1 MFGKKNIILLAALFL
16 CMPFAAVAQENAAEA
31 DKTPA
36 VAKSR
41 HIKRFDVQAERKV
54 FIPKGNVMFGGF
66 VGYNTLQGDNLNFL
80 ILKDISMRGY
90 NLNAAPYIGGFV
102 ADNFAVGA
110 RFRYTR
116 YMAGLDNLDLS
127 LGSDLNIKLQD
138 LYSISHTYEGD
149 LFGRYYMP
157 FGNSKMFGMFA
168 EFRMTYKRSQGKN
181 TTGTGKDLDGTY
193 QMGHTAGFYINPGL
207 SIFVCDFVAAEL
219 GIGVLGLDYTW
230 KDSITNQVETG
241 SYRSGGANLNLN
253 LLSVNIGITFFL

>member
-1 MFGKKNIILLAALFL
+1 MFRKKNIFLIAALLL
-16 CMPFAAVAQENAAEA
+16 CLPVAAAAQDNAAETGNA
-31 DKTPA
+31 PA
-36 VAKSR
+36 AGNSR
-41 HIKRFDVQAERKV
+41 HIKRFDVKADRKV
-54 FIPKGNVMFGGF
+54 FIPKGNIMFGGF
-66 VGYNTLQGDNLNFL
+66 VGYNSLQGENLNFL

-102 ADNFAVGA
+102 ADNFAIGA

-138 LYSISHTYEGD
+138 LYAISHTYEGD

-168 EFRMTYKRSQGKN
+168 EFRLTYKRSQGKN
-181 TTGTGKDLDGTY
+181 TTGTGKELDGTY

-207 SIFVCDFVAAEL
+207 CI
-219 GIGVLGLDYTW
+219 
-230 KDSITNQVETG
+230 
-241 SYRSGGANLNLN
+241 
-253 LLSVNIGITFFL
+253 